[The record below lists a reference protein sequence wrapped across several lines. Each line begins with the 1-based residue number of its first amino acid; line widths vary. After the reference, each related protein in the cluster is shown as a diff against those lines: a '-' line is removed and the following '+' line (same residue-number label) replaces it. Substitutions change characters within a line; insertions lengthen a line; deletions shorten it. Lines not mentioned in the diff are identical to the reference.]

1 MCFCRK
7 RATAQNNIISA
18 TNAQLYSGI
27 GAKPPPPEFPGA
39 GDLSPSDAAVTG
51 LAAGAAVACAGAA
64 FAAGAGDLSASD
76 AAVTGPAAG
85 TAVACAGAAFA
96 AGAGALSASDAA
108 VAPGSC
114 IGLKSMSW
122 SSCEKV

>member
-27 GAKPPPPEFPGA
+27 GAKPPPPEFPG
-39 GDLSPSDAAVTG
+39 DLSPSDAAVTG
-51 LAAGAAVACAGAA
+51 LAPRAAVACAGAA

-85 TAVACAGAAFA
+85 AAVACAGAAFA

-108 VAPGSC
+108 VAPGSS